1 MDVFS
6 RKIVGWQ
13 VHETESS
20 EISSQLLTKICRE
33 EGVEKNSVTSHS
45 DNGSPMKAATML
57 ATMQRL
63 GVIPSFSRPSVSN
76 DNPFSESL
84 FRTMKYCPQYPSKP
98 FETIKDATQWV
109 SEFVS
114 WYNTQCL
121 HSAISF
127 TTPDSRH
134 RGADQDILKG
144 RDDVYK
150 IAKQKNPQRWSC
162 NTRNWKRV
170 ESVRLN
176 WLKEKETS
184 GRSGSLAS

>member
-20 EISSQLLTKICRE
+20 EYSSQLLTRICRE
-33 EGVEKNSVTSHS
+33 EGVEKNKVIIHS
-45 DNGSPMKAATML
+45 DNGGPMKGATML

-84 FRTMKYCPQYPSKP
+84 FKTIKYCPQYPSKP
-98 FETIKDATQWV
+98 FETVKDAIHWV

-127 TTPDSRH
+127 TTPESRH
-134 RGADQDILKG
+134 CGEDQEILKK
-144 RDDVYK
+144 RDNVYR
-150 IAKQKNPQRWSC
+150 IAKQKNPQRWSGR
-162 NTRNWKRV
+162 TRNWEKV

-176 WLKEKETS
+176 WLKEEETS
-184 GRSGSLAS
+184 VRTVHR